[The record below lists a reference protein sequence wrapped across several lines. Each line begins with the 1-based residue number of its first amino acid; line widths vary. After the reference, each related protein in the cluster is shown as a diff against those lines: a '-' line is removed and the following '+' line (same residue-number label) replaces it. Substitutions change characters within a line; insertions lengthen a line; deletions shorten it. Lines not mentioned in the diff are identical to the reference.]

1 MQIVL
6 AIFDTLKGMFR
17 WMLLPGWVQAVGALM
32 VVIYCDLFVEI
43 YNFRGTVIP
52 QFSTRVEALTTMVAA
67 QWNNE
72 LYIVFG
78 SRRLKALQ
86 DACSR
91 GMRTMRV
98 DCIVHD
104 LCDNKLGELKAA
116 FLCKFSLAMSTDQ
129 HGIVCPSPVARS
141 WSSSDWTRTIS
152 RRHPSSWE
160 AWCNIRI
167 ASCTS

>member
-17 WMLLPGWVQAVGALM
+17 WMLLPGWAQAVGALM

-98 DCIVHD
+98 DCIVHGTPS
-104 LCDNKLGELKAA
+104 NLK
-116 FLCKFSLAMSTDQ
+116 
-129 HGIVCPSPVARS
+129 
-141 WSSSDWTRTIS
+141 
-152 RRHPSSWE
+152 
-160 AWCNIRI
+160 
-167 ASCTS
+167 